1 MGSITDTLTLTG
13 EYAYGNDF
21 ELRLRAL
28 TFLKVSAWV
37 ALD

>member
-1 MGSITDTLTLTG
+1 MLSSITDTLNLRG

-28 TFLKVSAWV
+28 TDLAK
-37 ALD
+37 D